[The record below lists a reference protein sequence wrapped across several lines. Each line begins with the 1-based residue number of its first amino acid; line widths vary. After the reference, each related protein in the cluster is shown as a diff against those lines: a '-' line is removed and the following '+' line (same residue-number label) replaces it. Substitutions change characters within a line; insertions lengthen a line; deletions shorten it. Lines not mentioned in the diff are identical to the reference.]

1 MCHFSYT
8 VGIGK
13 KFSFCFLLFLFSLSS
28 PQFQEIIEKNH
39 CSWDPSKQFRKSEF
53 FTKYFVCSDQNWFFD
68 LKSKYTHK
76 KISFLKNKQTTN
88 FLKKINHSFFLDKI
102 GSALNELNW
111 SIIRFSPA
119 PLKTFSQQK
128 IMKGTMLWKLSGRED
143 FFTCFFCQRFPAVN
157 FHVYQLG
164 GDQRGSPRCR
174 QILFKIATFE
184 FCNFTRICLIFKVGR
199 R

>member
-1 MCHFSYT
+1 MLTGSQQ
-8 VGIGK
+8 K
-13 KFSFCFLLFLFSLSS
+13 L
-28 PQFQEIIEKNH
+28 
-39 CSWDPSKQFRKSEF
+39 RKSDF

-68 LKSKYTHK
+68 LESKYTK
-76 KISFLKNKQTTN
+76 KLSFFKKECTYINKQQFFWRKLIT
-88 FLKKINHSFFLDKI
+88 LFFLDKI

-143 FFTCFFCQRFPAVN
+143 FFYMFFCQRFPAVN

-164 GDQRGSPRCR
+164 GDQRGSPQCR

-184 FCNFTRICLIFKVGR
+184 FCNFTRICLIFKFGR
-199 R
+199 RLNFSKKH